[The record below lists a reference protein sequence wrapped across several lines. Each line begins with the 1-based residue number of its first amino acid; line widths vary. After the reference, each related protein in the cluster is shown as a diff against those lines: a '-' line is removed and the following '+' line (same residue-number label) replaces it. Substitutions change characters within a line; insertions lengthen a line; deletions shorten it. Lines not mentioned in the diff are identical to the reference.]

1 MKRALLLAALLTS
14 STGLAAKAQDAA
26 PLFNIQQ
33 TSPSVIE
40 FTGTGT
46 AQFNS
51 SKGVNNQ
58 FNVGSSTNLGVN
70 ASVSATEGFTPSA
83 TAQLDLSRGSQL
95 QQTIGSSGNAA
106 NEIAIQS
113 SAYNSAFSAANS
125 SKWGASFEA
134 YQASPGN
141 SSTTAAEWQ
150 AGWEGAYNQAY
161 TAAVTNTQSS
171 EAINTSDGIIRGT
184 FTTSEGAASA
194 ANSNSTSSDW
204 SNSAQASAQSEWGV
218 EYNPNETY
226 GVGISSESD
235 WQAAYD
241 NSYNTAY
248 RNAAASSAYNTTS
261 TVEVAGL
268 GSISTVNAAETSTFT
283 VDLQGSLI
291 TGGGTATANGSAGAS
306 LSSSSFATQNTAS
319 TASAFIQAFG
329 GN

>member
-1 MKRALLLAALLTS
+1 MKRALLLAALVTS
-14 STGLAAKAQDAA
+14 STGLAAKAD

-70 ASVSATEGFTPSA
+70 ASVSSTAEFTPSA

-134 YQASPGN
+134 YQAN
-141 SSTTAAEWQ
+141 NTNDTTTTKADWQ
-150 AGWEGAYNQAY
+150 AGWEGAYDQAY
-161 TAAVTNTQSS
+161 TAAVTNTNST
-171 EAINTSDGIIRGT
+171 EAINNSDGIIRGT
-184 FTTSEGAASA
+184 FTTTEGAASA
-194 ANSNSTSSDW
+194 ANSNATSVDW
-204 SNSAQASAQSEWGV
+204 NNSAQASAQAAWGV
-218 EYNPNETY
+218 AYDPDETY
-226 GVGISSESD
+226 SVEVSSEAE

-241 NSYNTAY
+241 ASYNTAY
-248 RNAAASSAYNTTS
+248 RNAAAASAYNTTS

-268 GSISTVNAAETSTFT
+268 GSISTINAAETSTFT
-283 VDLQGSLI
+283 VDLKGSEI
-291 TGGGTATANGSAGAS
+291 TATGTATANGSAGAS